1 MGSINNLS
9 STYLQSIIGT
19 AFQASGLTPNSTANS
34 QSTSSLASTALQPDN
49 SQLSPFASIMST
61 LQQLQQ
67 TNPSEYQQITQQ
79 ISTNLGTAAQ
89 TAQTDGNATAAS
101 QLNQLSTDFS
111 SASKSDQLPSVQDLA
126 QAIGGG
132 HHHHFHASS
141 SSNSNSSSSGGS
153 SDNSSSSASQT
164 LSQFLASV
172 QSNVSVDNSLNPMS
186 IILNTLSTAGISG
199 A

>member
-111 SASKSDQLPSVQDLA
+111 SAPKSDQLPSVQDLA